1 MANFKFT
8 KNSSKSNSNLK
19 NAASTLPAGTNAQ
32 TLFNSN
38 QKKFNDLNNNETTA
52 AHDSNQRSVEPE
64 FIDVKIVFPNGKTYE
79 QAIDAKKAIYD
90 LLIELSAAARLIPT
104 NYTLKLYSDQDD
116 KKEIDNLIEYTPN
129 QRIGQLSKSSI
140 ISSIILEMK
149 LILSKLKGPAKI
161 RIVPKTATLKHQQFN
176 LFNTEE
182 PKKPDLLPVASVNKS
197 SMTLPATNDS
207 NNKFN
212 KTSSLGSNWI
222 ITKTSNQPTQA
233 QQGTSQGSNVPQK
246 PFELTVCVQVNLPFN
261 QKTIVRVKREIL
273 LEDLFS
279 LICREQNLEK
289 DKYEF
294 YIPNLQEAYTMQE
307 SFANFDTKE
316 VCLVLKKHLK
326 QFTSASGN

>member
-8 KNSSKSNSNLK
+8 KNSSKSNSNAK
-19 NAASTLPAGTNAQ
+19 SAASTLPAGTNAQ
-32 TLFNSN
+32 ALFNSN
-38 QKKFNDLNNNETTA
+38 QKKFNDLNNNDTT
-52 AHDSNQRSVEPE
+52 AHDSNQRSTEPE
-64 FIDVKIVFPNGKTYE
+64 FIEAKIVFPNGKSYK
-79 QAIDAKKAIYD
+79 QAIDSKKAIYD

-116 KKEIDNLIEYTPN
+116 KKELDNLIEYTPN
-129 QRIGQLSKSSI
+129 QRIGQLSKSITLSI
-140 ISSIILEMK
+140 FLRWF
-149 LILSKLKGPAKI
+149 LIQGYFLLTKGPAKI
-161 RIVPKTATLKHQQFN
+161 KIVPKTATLKHQQFN

-197 SMTLPATNDS
+197 NMTLPAS
-207 NNKFN
+207 NESNSKFN

-222 ITKTSNQPTQA
+222 ITKTSNQPQA
-233 QQGTSQGSNVPQK
+233 QQATSQGSTVPQQ

-273 LEDLFS
+273 LEDLFR
-279 LICREQNLEK
+279 LICREQNLDK

-294 YIPNLQEAYTMQE
+294 YIPNLQESYTMQE

-326 QFTSASGN
+326 QFTSTSGN